1 MGKISQLHLFLA
13 TAYTCRKY
21 INCGKNIELS
31 ISKTSDLKNSIY
43 KIKETKMRPFLY
55 IQLKSKYWEFSMN
68 SFFFFLWIVQT
79 GTQYFLGESRKFY
92 CLFKIMSFWVTSRI
106 FKKVLNNIVLTYSYG
121 MFLLFCCDKLYCI
134 RRVRP
139 CSFRMNCAWYN
150 KITNIIFFMSS
161 FW

>member
-1 MGKISQLHLFLA
+1 MIWRIVYIKSKRRKWCHFCIFSLSQ
-13 TAYTCRKY
+13 
-21 INCGKNIELS
+21 NIENFQW
-31 ISKTSDLKNSIY
+31 TV
-43 KIKETKMRPFLY
+43 
-55 IQLKSKYWEFSMN
+55 
-68 SFFFFLWIVQT
+68 FFFFLWIVQT